1 MRNTIRILALLLA
14 ASLLLSGC
22 ALRTVEELYCLPKR
36 SQADNDL
43 QSVID
48 EAMEDLEYAAPQS
61 GENRLVVQTADLD
74 GDGVEEYLLFARDDS
89 DKPLKIL
96 IFCQLASGYVL
107 MDTIEGYGFGFDF
120 VAYQQIDDRPG
131 VEIIVGR
138 LVSEEVVRSVSV
150 YRFSSGF
157 SRHMLSATYSRMAVA
172 DLDEDGMSE
181 LLLLNQSATE
191 TGTGTVT
198 MYAYHEEELQR
209 SAELPVSTPAS
220 DYKQIA
226 TSRLPDKTLAVYVTC
241 AHNDALVTDIFYSK
255 DGVFTTLAAGLK
267 TQSLNH
273 NVVFPGDMDGDGM
286 LELPRLI
293 PMRTEAEKPQQYL
306 VQWYSVHSDGSQTVK
321 LHTYYN
327 FADNWYLVL
336 EDGLQENLM
345 AERTKN
351 QCTFFIYDPETEQ
364 TLQLMTVTALQD
376 ADREELSK
384 LPGRIILHSG
394 ETVIYVADLGEAAE
408 RFGLN
413 KETLTENFHLIRA
426 DLNTQED

>member
-1 MRNTIRILALLLA
+1 MRKRIRILTVLLA

-36 SQADNDL
+36 SQTDNDL

-48 EAMEDLEYAAPQS
+48 EAMKDLEYAAPQS
-61 GENRLVVQTADLD
+61 GENRLVVQMADLD
-74 GDGVEEYLLFARDDS
+74 GDGVEECLLFAKDDS

-120 VAYQQIDDRPG
+120 VAYEQVDDRPG

-157 SRHMLSATYSRMAVA
+157 SRHMLSTAYSRMAVA

-181 LLLLNQSATE
+181 LFLLNQSASETE
-191 TGTGTVT
+191 TGSVTVFG
-198 MYAYHEEELQR
+198 YRDEELQQF
-209 SAELPVSTPAS
+209 AELPVSTPAS
-220 DYKQIA
+220 EYKQIT
-226 TSRLPDKTLAVYVTC
+226 TSRLTDDTLAVYVTC
-241 AHNDALVTDIFYSK
+241 ARNDALVTDIFYSK
-255 DGVFTTLAAGLK
+255 DGAFTALASGLE
-267 TQSLNH
+267 TESLNH
-273 NVVFPGDMDGDGM
+273 NLVFPGDMDDDGM

-293 PMRTEAEKPQQYL
+293 PMRTEEGKPQQYL
-306 VQWYSVHSDGSQTVK
+306 VQWYNVNSDGSQTVK

-327 FADNWYLVL
+327 FTDNWYLALVDDL
-336 EDGLQENLM
+336 HENLM
-345 AERTKN
+345 AERAKN
-351 QCTFFIYDPETEQ
+351 QCTLFAYDPQSEQ
-364 TLQLMTVTALQD
+364 KLQLVTITALQD

-384 LPGRIILHSG
+384 LPGRIVLYSG
-394 ETVIYVADLGEAAE
+394 DTVIYVADLSEAAE
-408 RFGLN
+408 QYGIDE
-413 KETLTENFHLIRA
+413 KTLTESFHLIRA